1 MKLTT
6 FTSSKSQA
14 TDYYR
19 SLGPFTRLALQKKFE
34 HTICPQERAQW
45 HDIYNT
51 DIVLIQRPNSTAS
64 LGIMAD
70 AKRMG
75 KKVIIDFDDHLLD
88 VPEDNPAN
96 HYFANPQVQKQI
108 QDTFLFADAVIVST
122 KKLYDLYYPMC
133 QGKIPM
139 FIIPNG
145 WNPTDLPMFEVKYRH
160 KPTRFVWRGGST
172 HFADLH
178 TIKAEINQMLE
189 MNTEVTFFGLN
200 KFMMY
205 DLNKKAINVDWSS
218 MFVYF
223 TFMQRIEGDFGFYPL
238 VRNDF
243 NLSKSNIFAIE
254 CIANGMPVL
263 ADSYFPEFTIPGVIP
278 YSNPNEFIELV
289 TNIVNGNIDK
299 VAAVK
304 SGRNYVKEV
313 LHIDLLNKKRWE
325 ILKGI

>member
-19 SLGPFTRLALQKKFE
+19 SIGPFTRLALQKKFE
-34 HTICPQERAQW
+34 HIICQQEKAMW
-45 HDIYNT
+45 YDIYNT

-88 VPEDNPAN
+88 VPDDNPAA
-96 HYFANPQVQKQI
+96 HYFSNPKVQKQI
-108 QDTFLFADAVIVST
+108 ADTFLFADAVIVST

-139 FIIPNG
+139 FVIPNG
-145 WNPTDLPMFEVKYRH
+145 WNPTDLPMFEVKEQH

-178 TIKAEINQMLE
+178 TVKAEINQMLE
-189 MNTEVTFFGLN
+189 MDTEVTFFGLN

-263 ADSYFPEFTIPGVIP
+263 ADNYFPEFNMPGVIK
-278 YSNPNEFIELV
+278 YTDAAQFLEFV
-289 TNIVNGNIDK
+289 TDIVKGNIDK
-299 VAAVK
+299 AD
-304 SGRNYVKEV
+304 YVKVGRTYIRET
-313 LHIDLLNKKRWE
+313 LHIDLLNRKRWE

>member
-19 SLGPFTRLALQKKFE
+19 SIGPFTRLALQKKFE
-34 HTICPQERAQW
+34 HVICQQEKAMW
-45 HDIYNT
+45 YDIYNT

-88 VPEDNPAN
+88 VPDDNPAA
-96 HYFANPQVQKQI
+96 HYFSNPKVQKQI
-108 QDTFLFADAVIVST
+108 ADTFLFADAVIVST
-122 KKLYDLYYPMC
+122 KKLYELYYPMC

-139 FIIPNG
+139 FVIPNG
-145 WNPTDLPMFEVKYRH
+145 WNPTDLPMFEVKEQH

-178 TIKAEINQMLE
+178 TVKAEINQMLE
-189 MNTEVTFFGLN
+189 MDTEVTFFGLN

-263 ADSYFPEFTIPGVIP
+263 ADNYFPEFNMPGVIK
-278 YSNPNEFIELV
+278 YTDSAQFLEFV
-289 TNIVNGNIDK
+289 TDIVKGNIDK
-299 VAAVK
+299 AD
-304 SGRNYVKEV
+304 YVKAGRSYIRET
-313 LHIDLLNKKRWE
+313 LHIDLLNRKRWE

>member
-19 SLGPFTRLALQKKFE
+19 SIGPFTRLALQKKFE
-34 HTICPQERAQW
+34 HIICQQEKAMW
-45 HDIYNT
+45 YDIYNT

-75 KKVIIDFDDHLLD
+75 KKVIIDFDDHLLE
-88 VPEDNPAN
+88 VPEDNPASI
-96 HYFANPQVQKQI
+96 YFSNPQVKKQI
-108 QDTFLFADAVIVST
+108 SDTFLFADAVIVST

-139 FIIPNG
+139 YVIPNG
-145 WNPTDLPMFEVKYRH
+145 WTPSDLPMFDAKEQH

-178 TIKAEINQMLE
+178 TIKEEINYMLE
-189 MNTEVTFFGLN
+189 MDAEVTFFGLT

-205 DLNKKAINVDWSS
+205 DLHKKAINVEWSS

-254 CIANGMPVL
+254 CLANGMAVI
-263 ADSYFPEFTIPGVIP
+263 ADKYFPEFQMPGVLH
-278 YSNPNEFIELV
+278 YEDSGSFFNLVNEIM
-289 TNIVNGNIDK
+289 NGNIDK
-299 VAAVK
+299 LALVK
-304 SGRNYVKEV
+304 EGRNYIRET
-313 LHIDLLNKKRWE
+313 LHIDLLNRKRWE

>member
-19 SLGPFTRLALQKKFE
+19 SIGPFTRLALQKKFE
-34 HTICPQERAQW
+34 HVICQQEKAMW
-45 HDIYNT
+45 YDIYNT
-51 DIVLIQRPNSTAS
+51 DIVLIQRPNSTSS

-88 VPEDNPAN
+88 VPEDNPAS
-96 HYFANPQVQKQI
+96 HYFSNPQVQKQI
-108 QDTFLFADAVIVST
+108 ADTFLFADAVIVST
-122 KKLYDLYYPMC
+122 KKLYDLYHPMC

-139 FIIPNG
+139 FVIPNG
-145 WNPTDLPMFEVKYRH
+145 WNPSDLPMFEVKAQH

-178 TIKAEINQMLE
+178 TVKAEINEMLE
-189 MNTEVTFFGLN
+189 MDTEVTFFGLT

-263 ADSYFPEFTIPGVIP
+263 ADNYFPEFNMPGVIKYTDP
-278 YSNPNEFIELV
+278 AQFLEFV
-289 TNIVNGNIDK
+289 TDIVKGNINKAD
-299 VAAVK
+299 
-304 SGRNYVKEV
+304 YVKAGRSYIRET
-313 LHIDLLNKKRWE
+313 LHIDLLNRKRWE

>member
-19 SLGPFTRLALQKKFE
+19 SLGPFTRLALQKKFT
-34 HTICPQERAQW
+34 HIICQQERAQW

-51 DIVLIQRPNSTAS
+51 DIVLIQLPNSTAS
-64 LGIMAD
+64 LAIMAD

-75 KKVIIDFDDHLLD
+75 KKVIIDFDDYLLE

-122 KKLYDLYYPMC
+122 KKLYDLYFPMC

-145 WNPTDLPMFEVKYRH
+145 WNPTDLPMFEVKERH
-160 KPTRFVWRGGST
+160 TPTRFVWRGGST

-178 TIKAEINQMLE
+178 TIKAEINQMIE

-263 ADSYFPEFTIPGVIP
+263 ADSYFPEFNMPGVIKYTDP
-278 YSNPNEFIELV
+278 AQFIEFV
-289 TNIVNGNIDK
+289 TDIVNGNIDK
-299 VAAVK
+299 AAAVK
-304 SGRNYVKEV
+304 AGRNYVKEV

>member
-34 HTICPQERAQW
+34 HVICQQERAQW

-51 DIVLIQRPNSTAS
+51 DIVLIQRPNSTSS

-96 HYFANPQVQKQI
+96 NYFANPQVQKQI

-122 KKLYDLYYPMC
+122 KKLYDLYHPMC

-139 FIIPNG
+139 FVIPNG

-178 TIKAEINQMLE
+178 TIKAEINQMIE

-263 ADSYFPEFTIPGVIP
+263 ADSYFPEFNIPGVIP
-278 YSNPNEFIELV
+278 YNNPNEFIELV

-299 VAAVK
+299 VANVK
-304 SGRNYVKEV
+304 AGRSYVKEV

>member
-19 SLGPFTRLALQKKFE
+19 SIGPFTRLALQKKFE
-34 HTICPQERAQW
+34 HVICQQEKAMW
-45 HDIYNT
+45 YDIYNT

-88 VPEDNPAN
+88 VPDDNPAA
-96 HYFANPQVQKQI
+96 HYFSNPKVQKQI
-108 QDTFLFADAVIVST
+108 ADTFLFADAVIVST
-122 KKLYDLYYPMC
+122 KKLYELYYPMC

-139 FIIPNG
+139 FVIPNG
-145 WNPTDLPMFEVKYRH
+145 WNPTDLPMFEVKQQH

-178 TIKAEINQMLE
+178 TVKAEINQMLE
-189 MNTEVTFFGLN
+189 MDIEVTFFGLN

-263 ADSYFPEFTIPGVIP
+263 ADNYFSEFNMPGVIKYTDP
-278 YSNPNEFIELV
+278 AQFLEFV
-289 TNIVNGNIDK
+289 TDIVKGNIDK
-299 VAAVK
+299 AD
-304 SGRNYVKEV
+304 YVKAGRTYIRET
-313 LHIDLLNKKRWE
+313 LHIDLLNRKRWE

>member
-1 MKLTT
+1 MKATI

-19 SLGPFTRLALQKKFE
+19 TIGPFSRLALQKKFE
-34 HTICPQERAQW
+34 LIICSQEKAVW

-51 DIVLIQRPNSTAS
+51 DIVIIQRPNSTAS

-75 KKVIIDFDDHLLD
+75 KAVIIDFDDHLLD
-88 VPEDNPAN
+88 VPEDNPAS
-96 HYFANPQVQKQI
+96 HYFSNPQVQKQI
-108 QDTFLFADAVIVST
+108 ADTFLFADAVIVST
-122 KKLYDLYYPMC
+122 KKLYDLYHPMC

-139 FIIPNG
+139 FVIPNG
-145 WNPTDLPMFEVKYRH
+145 WNPSDLPMFEAKPQH

-178 TIKAEINQMLE
+178 TVKAEINEMLE
-189 MNTEVTFFGLN
+189 MDTEVTFFGLT

-254 CIANGMPVL
+254 CLANGMPVL
-263 ADSYFPEFTIPGVIP
+263 ADNYFPEFNMPGVIK
-278 YSNPNEFIELV
+278 YTNPAQFLEFV
-289 TNIVNGNIDK
+289 TDIVKGNINKAD
-299 VAAVK
+299 
-304 SGRNYVKEV
+304 YVKAGRTYIRET
-313 LHIDLLNKKRWE
+313 LHIDLLNRKRWE

>member
-19 SLGPFTRLALQKKFE
+19 SIGPFTRLALQKKFE

-51 DIVLIQRPNSTAS
+51 DIVLIQRPNSTSS

-139 FIIPNG
+139 FVIPNG

-178 TIKAEINQMLE
+178 TIKAEINQMIE

-205 DLNKKAINVDWSS
+205 DLSKKAINVDWSS

-263 ADSYFPEFTIPGVIP
+263 ADSFFPEFNIPGVIH
-278 YSNPNEFIELV
+278 YDNPTQFIDLV
-289 TNIVNGNIDK
+289 TDIVNGNIDK
-299 VAAVK
+299 VASVK
-304 SGRNYVKEV
+304 AGRQYVKEV

>member
-19 SLGPFTRLALQKKFE
+19 SIGPFTRLALQKKFT
-34 HTICPQERAQW
+34 HIICQQERAQW
-45 HDIYNT
+45 YDIYNT

-75 KKVIIDFDDHLLD
+75 KKVIIDFDDHLLE

-122 KKLYDLYYPMC
+122 KKLYDLYFPMC
-133 QGKIPM
+133 QGKIP
-139 FIIPNG
+139 
-145 WNPTDLPMFEVKYRH
+145 
-160 KPTRFVWRGGST
+160 
-172 HFADLH
+172 
-178 TIKAEINQMLE
+178 EINQMIE

-263 ADSYFPEFTIPGVIP
+263 ADNYFPEFNMPGVIKYTDP
-278 YSNPNEFIELV
+278 AQFIEFV
-289 TNIVNGNIDK
+289 TDIVNGNIDK
-299 VAAVK
+299 ADYVK
-304 SGRNYVKEV
+304 AGRQYVKEV

>member
-19 SLGPFTRLALQKKFE
+19 SIGPFTRLALQKKFD
-34 HTICPQERAQW
+34 HTICQQEKAMW
-45 HDIYNT
+45 YDIYNT

-75 KKVIIDFDDHLLD
+75 KKVIIDFDDHLLE
-88 VPEDNPAN
+88 VPDDNPASY
-96 HYFANPQVQKQI
+96 YFSNPQVKKQI
-108 QDTFLFADAVIVST
+108 SDTFLFADAVIVST

-139 FIIPNG
+139 FVIPNG
-145 WNPTDLPMFEVKYRH
+145 WTPSDLPMFDAKEQH

-178 TIKAEINQMLE
+178 TIKEEINYMLE
-189 MNTEVTFFGLN
+189 MDAEVTFFGLT

-205 DLNKKAINVDWSS
+205 DLHKKAINVDWSS

-223 TFMQRIEGDFGFYPL
+223 TFMQRIEGDYGFYPL

-254 CIANGMPVL
+254 CLANGMPVI
-263 ADSYFPEFTIPGVIP
+263 ADSYFPEFNMPGVIH
-278 YSNPNEFIELV
+278 YSNPNEFLDLV
-289 TNIVNGNIDK
+289 KYIQICNIDK
-299 VAAVK
+299 LALVK
-304 SGRNYVKEV
+304 EGRNYIRET
-313 LHIDLLNKKRWE
+313 LHIDLLNRKRWE

>member
-19 SLGPFTRLALQKKFE
+19 SLGPFTRLALQKKFT
-34 HTICPQERAQW
+34 HIICQQERAQW

-75 KKVIIDFDDHLLD
+75 KKVIIDFDDHLLE

-122 KKLYDLYYPMC
+122 KKLYDLYFPMC

-139 FIIPNG
+139 FVIPNG
-145 WNPTDLPMFEVKYRH
+145 WNPTDLPMFEVKETH
-160 KPTRFVWRGGST
+160 TPTRFVWRGGST

-178 TIKAEINQMLE
+178 TIKAEINQMIE

-205 DLNKKAINVDWSS
+205 DLSKKAINVDWSS

-263 ADSYFPEFTIPGVIP
+263 ADSYFPEFNVPGVIP
-278 YSNPNEFIELV
+278 YSNANEFADLV
-289 TNIVNGNIDK
+289 NHIVNGNIDK

>member
-1 MKLTT
+1 
-6 FTSSKSQA
+6 
-14 TDYYR
+14 
-19 SLGPFTRLALQKKFE
+19 
-34 HTICPQERAQW
+34 
-45 HDIYNT
+45 
-51 DIVLIQRPNSTAS
+51 
-64 LGIMAD
+64 MAD

-75 KKVIIDFDDHLLD
+75 KKVIIDFDDHLME

-122 KKLYDLYYPMC
+122 KKLYDLYFPMC

-139 FIIPNG
+139 FVIPNG
-145 WNPTDLPMFEVKYRH
+145 WNPTDLPMFEVKERH
-160 KPTRFVWRGGST
+160 TPTRFVWRGGST

-178 TIKAEINQMLE
+178 TIKAEINQMIE

-205 DLNKKAINVDWSS
+205 DLSKKAINVDWSS

-263 ADSYFPEFTIPGVIP
+263 ADSYFPEFNMPGVIKYTDP
-278 YSNPNEFIELV
+278 AQFIEFV
-289 TNIVNGNIDK
+289 TDIVNGNIDK
-299 VAAVK
+299 AA
-304 SGRNYVKEV
+304 YVKAGRQ
-313 LHIDLLNKKRWE
+313 LC
-325 ILKGI
+325 

>member
-1 MKLTT
+1 MNLVRKLV
-6 FTSSKSQA
+6 
-14 TDYYR
+14 
-19 SLGPFTRLALQKKFE
+19 LGVSNRVK
-34 HTICPQERAQW
+34 
-45 HDIYNT
+45 
-51 DIVLIQRPNSTAS
+51 
-64 LGIMAD
+64 
-70 AKRMG
+70 
-75 KKVIIDFDDHLLD
+75 
-88 VPEDNPAN
+88 
-96 HYFANPQVQKQI
+96 
-108 QDTFLFADAVIVST
+108 DTFLFADAVIVST
-122 KKLYDLYYPMC
+122 KKLYDLYFPMC

-139 FIIPNG
+139 FVIPNG
-145 WNPTDLPMFEVKYRH
+145 WNPTDLPMFEVKEQH

-178 TIKAEINQMLE
+178 TIKAEINQMID
-189 MNTEVTFFGLN
+189 MDTEVTFFGLN

-263 ADSYFPEFTIPGVIP
+263 ADSYFPEFNIPGVIH
-278 YSNPNEFIELV
+278 YDNPAQFLDLV

-299 VAAVK
+299 VASVK
-304 SGRNYVKEV
+304 AGRSYVKEV

>member
-19 SLGPFTRLALQKKFE
+19 SIGPFTRLALQKKFQ
-34 HTICPQERAQW
+34 HVICQQEKAMW
-45 HDIYNT
+45 YDIYNT

-75 KKVIIDFDDHLLD
+75 KKVIIDFDDHFLD
-88 VPEDNPAN
+88 VPEDNPAA
-96 HYFANPQVQKQI
+96 HYFSNPKVQKQI

-139 FIIPNG
+139 FVIPNG
-145 WNPTDLPMFEVKYRH
+145 WNPTDLPMFEIKQQH
-160 KPTRFVWRGGST
+160 KPTRFVWRGGCT

-178 TIKAEINQMLE
+178 TVKSEINQMLE
-189 MNTEVTFFGLN
+189 MDTEVTFFGLN

-243 NLSKSNIFAIE
+243 NLCKSNIFAIE

-263 ADSYFPEFTIPGVIP
+263 ADNYFPEFNMPGVIKYTDP
-278 YSNPNEFIELV
+278 AQFLEFV
-289 TNIVNGNIDK
+289 TDIVKGNIDK
-299 VAAVK
+299 AD
-304 SGRNYVKEV
+304 YVKAGRTYIRET
-313 LHIDLLNKKRWE
+313 LHIDLLNRKRWE
-325 ILKGI
+325 ILKGM

>member
-19 SLGPFTRLALQKKFE
+19 SIGPFTRLALQKKFQ
-34 HTICPQERAQW
+34 HVICQQEKAMW
-45 HDIYNT
+45 YDIYNT

-88 VPEDNPAN
+88 VPDDNPAA
-96 HYFANPQVQKQI
+96 HYFSNPKVQKQI
-108 QDTFLFADAVIVST
+108 ADTFLFADAVIVST
-122 KKLYDLYYPMC
+122 KKLYELYYPMC

-139 FIIPNG
+139 FVIPNG
-145 WNPTDLPMFEVKYRH
+145 WNPTDLPMYEVKEQH

-178 TIKAEINQMLE
+178 TVKAEINQMLE
-189 MNTEVTFFGLN
+189 MDTEVTFFGLN

-205 DLNKKAINVDWSS
+205 DLNKKDIYVYWSS

-263 ADSYFPEFTIPGVIP
+263 ADNYFSEFNIPGVIKYTDP
-278 YSNPNEFIELV
+278 VQFLEFV
-289 TNIVNGNIDK
+289 TDIVKGNIDK
-299 VAAVK
+299 AANVK
-304 SGRNYVKEV
+304 AGRTYIRET
-313 LHIDLLNKKRWE
+313 LHIDLLNRKRWE

>member
-19 SLGPFTRLALQKKFE
+19 SIGPFTRLALQKKFE
-34 HTICPQERAQW
+34 HIICHQEKAMW
-45 HDIYNT
+45 YDIYNT

-88 VPEDNPAN
+88 VPEDNPAA
-96 HYFANPQVQKQI
+96 HYFSNPKVQKQI
-108 QDTFLFADAVIVST
+108 ADTFLFADAVIVST
-122 KKLYDLYYPMC
+122 KKLYELYYPIC

-139 FIIPNG
+139 FVIPNG
-145 WNPTDLPMFEVKYRH
+145 WNPTDLPMFDIKQQH

-178 TIKAEINQMLE
+178 TVKAEINQMLE
-189 MNTEVTFFGLN
+189 MDTEVTFFGLN

-243 NLSKSNIFAIE
+243 NLCKSNIFAIE

-263 ADSYFPEFTIPGVIP
+263 ADNYFPEFNMPGVIKYTDP
-278 YSNPNEFIELV
+278 AQFLEFV
-289 TNIVNGNIDK
+289 TDIVKGNIDK
-299 VAAVK
+299 AD
-304 SGRNYVKEV
+304 YVKAGRTYIRET
-313 LHIDLLNKKRWE
+313 LHIDLLNRKRWE

>member
-19 SLGPFTRLALQKKFE
+19 SIGPFTRLALQKKFE
-34 HTICPQERAQW
+34 HVICQQEKAMW
-45 HDIYNT
+45 YDIYNT

-88 VPEDNPAN
+88 VPDDNPAA
-96 HYFANPQVQKQI
+96 HYFSNPKVQKQI
-108 QDTFLFADAVIVST
+108 ADTFLFADAVIVST
-122 KKLYDLYYPMC
+122 KKLYELYYPMC

-139 FIIPNG
+139 FVIPNG
-145 WNPTDLPMFEVKYRH
+145 WNPTDLPMFEVKEQH

-178 TIKAEINQMLE
+178 TVKAEINEMLE
-189 MNTEVTFFGLN
+189 MDTEVTFFGLN

-263 ADSYFPEFTIPGVIP
+263 ADNYFPEFNMPGVIKYTDP
-278 YSNPNEFIELV
+278 AQLLEFI
-289 TNIVNGNIDK
+289 TDIVKGNIDK
-299 VAAVK
+299 AD
-304 SGRNYVKEV
+304 YVKAGRSYIRET
-313 LHIDLLNKKRWE
+313 LHIDLLNRKRWE

>member
-19 SLGPFTRLALQKKFE
+19 SIGPFTRLALQKKFE
-34 HTICPQERAQW
+34 HIICQQEKAMW
-45 HDIYNT
+45 YDIYNT

-88 VPEDNPAN
+88 VPDDNPAA
-96 HYFANPQVQKQI
+96 HYFSNPKVQKQI
-108 QDTFLFADAVIVST
+108 ADTFLFADAVIVST

-139 FIIPNG
+139 FVIPNG
-145 WNPTDLPMFEVKYRH
+145 WNPTDLPMFDVKEQH

-178 TIKAEINQMLE
+178 TVKAEINQMLE
-189 MNTEVTFFGLN
+189 MDTEVTFFGLN

-243 NLSKSNIFAIE
+243 NLCKSNIFAIE

-263 ADSYFPEFTIPGVIP
+263 ADNYFPEFNMPGVIK
-278 YSNPNEFIELV
+278 YTDSAQFLEFV
-289 TNIVNGNIDK
+289 TDIVNGNIDK
-299 VAAVK
+299 AD
-304 SGRNYVKEV
+304 YVKAGRTYIRET
-313 LHIDLLNKKRWE
+313 LHIDLLNRKRWE

>member
-19 SLGPFTRLALQKKFE
+19 SIGPFTRLALQKKFE
-34 HTICPQERAQW
+34 HIICQQEKAMW
-45 HDIYNT
+45 YDIYNT

-75 KKVIIDFDDHLLD
+75 KKVIIDFDDHLLE
-88 VPEDNPAN
+88 VPDDNPASY
-96 HYFANPQVQKQI
+96 YFSNAQVKKQI
-108 QDTFLFADAVIVST
+108 SDTFLFADAVIVST

-139 FIIPNG
+139 FVIPNG
-145 WNPTDLPMFEVKYRH
+145 WTPSDLPMFDAKEQH

-178 TIKAEINQMLE
+178 TIKEEINYMLE
-189 MNTEVTFFGLN
+189 MDAEVTFFGLT

-205 DLNKKAINVDWSS
+205 DLHKKAVNVDWSS

-223 TFMQRIEGDFGFYPL
+223 TFMQRIEGDYGFYPL

-254 CIANGMPVL
+254 CLANGMPVI
-263 ADSYFPEFTIPGVIP
+263 ADSYFPEFNMPGVIH
-278 YSNPNEFIELV
+278 YSNANEFLDLV
-289 TNIVNGNIDK
+289 KYIQICNIDK
-299 VAAVK
+299 LALVK
-304 SGRNYVKEV
+304 EGRNYIRET
-313 LHIDLLNKKRWE
+313 LHIDLLNRKRWE

>member
-19 SLGPFTRLALQKKFE
+19 SIGPFTRLALQKKYE
-34 HTICPQERAQW
+34 HVICQQERAQW

-75 KKVIIDFDDHLLD
+75 KKVIIDFDDHLLE

-96 HYFANPQVQKQI
+96 QYFSNPQVQKQI

-139 FIIPNG
+139 FVIPNG
-145 WNPTDLPMFEVKYRH
+145 WNPTDLPMFEVKQQH

-178 TIKAEINQMLE
+178 TIKSEINQMLE
-189 MNTEVTFFGLN
+189 MDTEVTFFGLN

-223 TFMQRIEGDFGFYPL
+223 TFMQRIDGDFGFYPL

-263 ADSYFPEFTIPGVIP
+263 ADNYFPEFNMPGVIK
-278 YSNPNEFIELV
+278 YTDASQFLEFV
-289 TNIVNGNIDK
+289 TDIIKGNIDK
-299 VAAVK
+299 AD
-304 SGRNYVKEV
+304 YVKAGRTYIRET
-313 LHIDLLNKKRWE
+313 LHIDLLNRKRWE

>member
-19 SLGPFTRLALQKKFE
+19 SIGPFTRLALQKKFQ
-34 HTICPQERAQW
+34 HVICQQEKAMW
-45 HDIYNT
+45 YDIYNT

-108 QDTFLFADAVIVST
+108 ADTFLFADAVIVST

-139 FIIPNG
+139 FVIPNG
-145 WNPTDLPMFEVKYRH
+145 WNPTDLPMLEVKEQH

-178 TIKAEINQMLE
+178 TVKAEINQMLE
-189 MNTEVTFFGLN
+189 MDTEVTFFGLN

-243 NLSKSNIFAIE
+243 NLCKSNIFAIE

-263 ADSYFPEFTIPGVIP
+263 ADNYFSEFNIPGVIKYTDP
-278 YSNPNEFIELV
+278 VQFLEFV
-289 TNIVNGNIDK
+289 TDIVNGNIDK
-299 VAAVK
+299 AD
-304 SGRNYVKEV
+304 YVKAGRTYIRET
-313 LHIDLLNKKRWE
+313 LHIDLLNRKRWE

>member
-19 SLGPFTRLALQKKFE
+19 SIGPFTRLALQKKFE
-34 HTICPQERAQW
+34 HVICQQEKAMW
-45 HDIYNT
+45 YDIYNT

-88 VPEDNPAN
+88 VPDDNPAAT
-96 HYFANPQVQKQI
+96 YFSNPKVQKQI

-139 FIIPNG
+139 FVIPNG
-145 WNPTDLPMFEVKYRH
+145 WNPTDLPMFEVKEQH

-178 TIKAEINQMLE
+178 TVKAEINQMLE
-189 MNTEVTFFGLN
+189 MDTEVTFFGLN

-263 ADSYFPEFTIPGVIP
+263 ADNYFSEFNIPGVIKYTDP
-278 YSNPNEFIELV
+278 VQFLEFV
-289 TNIVNGNIDK
+289 TDIVKGNIDK
-299 VAAVK
+299 AD
-304 SGRNYVKEV
+304 YVKAGRSYIRET
-313 LHIDLLNKKRWE
+313 LHIDLLNRKRWE

>member
-19 SLGPFTRLALQKKFE
+19 SIGPFTRLALQKKFE

-75 KKVIIDFDDHLLD
+75 KKVIIDFDDHLLE
-88 VPEDNPAN
+88 VPEDNPASN
-96 HYFANPQVQKQI
+96 YFSNPQVQKQI

-122 KKLYDLYYPMC
+122 KKLYDLYFPMC

-145 WNPTDLPMFEVKYRH
+145 WNPTDMPMFEVQERH
-160 KPTRFVWRGGST
+160 TPTRFIWRGGST
-172 HFADLH
+172 HFSDLH
-178 TIKAEINQMLE
+178 TIKPEINQMLE
-189 MNTEVTFFGLN
+189 MDTEVTFFGLN
-200 KFMMY
+200 KFMM
-205 DLNKKAINVDWSS
+205 
-218 MFVYF
+218 
-223 TFMQRIEGDFGFYPL
+223 
-238 VRNDF
+238 
-243 NLSKSNIFAIE
+243 
-254 CIANGMPVL
+254 
-263 ADSYFPEFTIPGVIP
+263 
-278 YSNPNEFIELV
+278 
-289 TNIVNGNIDK
+289 
-299 VAAVK
+299 
-304 SGRNYVKEV
+304 
-313 LHIDLLNKKRWE
+313 
-325 ILKGI
+325 

>member
-19 SLGPFTRLALQKKFE
+19 SIGPFTRLALQKKFE
-34 HTICPQERAQW
+34 HTICQQEKAMW
-45 HDIYNT
+45 YDIYNT

-75 KKVIIDFDDHLLD
+75 KKVIIDFDDHLLE
-88 VPEDNPAN
+88 VPEDNPASI
-96 HYFANPQVQKQI
+96 YFSNPQVQKQI
-108 QDTFLFADAVIVST
+108 SDTFLFADAVIVST
-122 KKLYDLYYPMC
+122 KKLYELYYPMC
-133 QGKIPM
+133 NGKVPM
-139 FIIPNG
+139 FVIPNG
-145 WNPTDLPMFEVKYRH
+145 WTPSDLPMFEAKEQH

-178 TIKAEINQMLE
+178 TIKEEINYMLE
-189 MNTEVTFFGLN
+189 MDAEVTFFGLT

-205 DLNKKAINVDWSS
+205 DLHKKAINVEWSS

-254 CIANGMPVL
+254 CLANGMPVI
-263 ADSYFPEFTIPGVIP
+263 ADKYFPEFQMPGVLH
-278 YSNPNEFIELV
+278 YEHSGSFFNLV
-289 TNIVNGNIDK
+289 NDIMNGNIDK
-299 VAAVK
+299 LALVK
-304 SGRNYVKEV
+304 EGRNYIRET
-313 LHIDLLNKKRWE
+313 LHIDLLNRKRWE

>member
-19 SLGPFTRLALQKKFE
+19 SIGPFTRLALQKKFE
-34 HTICPQERAQW
+34 HIICQQEKAMW
-45 HDIYNT
+45 YDIYNT

-75 KKVIIDFDDHLLD
+75 KKVIIDFDDHLLE
-88 VPEDNPAN
+88 VPDDNPASY
-96 HYFANPQVQKQI
+96 YFSNPQVKKQI
-108 QDTFLFADAVIVST
+108 SDTFLFADAVIVST
-122 KKLYDLYYPMC
+122 KKLYDLYHPMC

-139 FIIPNG
+139 FVIPNG
-145 WNPTDLPMFEVKYRH
+145 WTPSDLPMFDAKEQH

-178 TIKAEINQMLE
+178 TIKDEINQMLE
-189 MNTEVTFFGLN
+189 MDTEVTFFGLT

-205 DLNKKAINVDWSS
+205 DLHKKAVNVDWSS

-223 TFMQRIEGDFGFYPL
+223 TFMQRIEGDYGFYPL

-254 CIANGMPVL
+254 CLANGMPVI
-263 ADSYFPEFTIPGVIP
+263 ADSYFPEFNMPGVIH
-278 YSNPNEFIELV
+278 YSNPNEFLDLV
-289 TNIVNGNIDK
+289 KYIQICNIDK
-299 VAAVK
+299 LALVK
-304 SGRNYVKEV
+304 EGRNYIRET
-313 LHIDLLNKKRWE
+313 LHIDLLNRKRWE